1 MFTISSPTLAF
12 SFTFTLKT
20 ILLSFI
26 SVISGYSART
36 IPFFTFTYNGFG
48 FSPSALSLPST
59 NSKPVGNSSLIFT
72 FATFPC
78 STTLRKV
85 IRYSTSSPNFGA
97 GLFTVFSAFSFPSL
111 YSGVIIAS
119 GFCGGFFGLS
129 SSTIAVFTIF
139 LPTFATSV
147 TFTLK
152 IILRSAVSIIFSYF
166 AVIFPASSFNSTGAG
181 SLPSDFKLSFTY
193 SKPVGN

>member
-1 MFTISSPTLAF
+1 MTFGCSGGFIVSSTTAVFTISSPTLAF
-12 SFTFTLKT
+12 SFTFTLKI
-20 ILLSFI
+20 ILLSFV
-26 SVISGYSART
+26 STISGYSART
-36 IPFFTFTYNGFG
+36 IPFFTFTCNGFG

-97 GLFTVFSAFSFPSL
+97 ELFTVFSAFSFPSL

-119 GFCGGFFGLS
+119 GFCNGFFGL
-129 SSTIAVFTIF
+129 
-139 LPTFATSV
+139 
-147 TFTLK
+147 
-152 IILRSAVSIIFSYF
+152 
-166 AVIFPASSFNSTGAG
+166 
-181 SLPSDFKLSFTY
+181 
-193 SKPVGN
+193 